1 MGWLTKAGKGSMKQ
15 IDGFLSRQKQAM
27 TYHGTT
33 WINMHINYLR
43 FIISFMSIAKVE
55 LENDSLATS
64 LYSDLH

>member
-1 MGWLTKAGKGSMKQ
+1 MKQ
-15 IDGFLSRQKQAM
+15 IDGLLSRQKQAM

-33 WINMHINYLR
+33 WINMQINYLR

>member
-1 MGWLTKAGKGSMKQ
+1 MKQ
-15 IDGFLSRQKQAM
+15 IDGLLSRQKQAM

-33 WINMHINYLR
+33 WINMHINCLR

>member
-15 IDGFLSRQKQAM
+15 IDELLSRQKQAM
-27 TYHGTT
+27 IYHATP

>member
-1 MGWLTKAGKGSMKQ
+1 MKQ
-15 IDGFLSRQKQAM
+15 IDGLLSRQKQAM

-64 LYSDLH
+64 LYSDLHQ

>member
-1 MGWLTKAGKGSMKQ
+1 MKQ
-15 IDGFLSRQKQAM
+15 IDGLLSRQKQAM

-55 LENDSLATS
+55 LENDCLATS

>member
-1 MGWLTKAGKGSMKQ
+1 MKQ
-15 IDGFLSRQKQAM
+15 IDGLLSRQKQAM

>member
-1 MGWLTKAGKGSMKQ
+1 MKQ
-15 IDGFLSRQKQAM
+15 IDGLLSRQKQAM

-43 FIISFMSIAKVE
+43 FIISFTSIAKVE